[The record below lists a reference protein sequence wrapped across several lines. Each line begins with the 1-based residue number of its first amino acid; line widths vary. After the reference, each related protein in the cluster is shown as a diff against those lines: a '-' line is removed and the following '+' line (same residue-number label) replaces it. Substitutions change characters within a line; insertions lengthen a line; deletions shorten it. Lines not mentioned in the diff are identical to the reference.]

1 MANELVGLA
10 EVAADAVD
18 RLAITPIQTMHTA
31 IARRVFGST
40 PASAPARVIHD
51 GIATAVYS
59 GVRGTA
65 RGAAALAG
73 VAARSAAPA
82 DVRPLSGSPR
92 GRFFVGALNGVTGDR
107 LDETGNDLAIAM
119 AVRVRGEDVA
129 CTPER
134 IRDTFAGATPRAVVF
149 LHGLAETEEWWLR
162 RRSDAGG
169 RRLRPFGE
177 RLRADAGLTPVYL
190 RYNTGRHVSENGW
203 SLAVLLERLVEAWP
217 LPLEELVLVGHS
229 MGGLVIRSA
238 CHLGAEAGHAWPER
252 VRDVV
257 TLGAPHHGAPLAKA
271 IHTAAWALRA
281 LPEATPLA
289 DILDLRSNGIRD
301 MRFGSLHDDDWRE
314 EDRGALLGDTRR
326 PVPLMPHCRYTFIA
340 ATLTR
345 EPGHLLGRLVGDLL
359 VRTESAHGRCRQR
372 TVQLERG
379 SVVHL
384 GGLTHFDLL
393 DHPAVYEVLRATLAA
408 AAIR

>member
-10 EVAADAVD
+10 EVAAEAVD
-18 RLAITPIQTMHTA
+18 RLAITPVQTMHTA
-31 IARRVFGST
+31 IARRAFGNT
-40 PASAPARVIHD
+40 PGSAPARLIHD

-59 GVRGTA
+59 GMRGAA
-65 RGAAALAG
+65 RGAAGLAA
-73 VAARSAAPA
+73 VAARSSASA
-82 DVRPLSGSPR
+82 DVRPLSRSPR
-92 GRFFVGALNGVTGDR
+92 GRFLVGALNGVTGDR
-107 LDETGNDLAIAM
+107 LEETGNDLAIGM
-119 AVRVRGEDVA
+119 AVRVDGDDVVCGA
-129 CTPER
+129 DQLR
-134 IRDTFAGATPRAVVF
+134 RAFADATPRAVVF

-162 RRSDAGG
+162 RRSDARG

-217 LPLEELVLVGHS
+217 VPLQELVLIGHS

-238 CHLGAEAGHAWPER
+238 CHLGAESGHSWPQR

-257 TLGAPHHGAPLAKA
+257 TLGTPHHGAPLAKA

-301 MRFGSLHDDDWRE
+301 MRFGAAHDDDWRD
-314 EDRGALLGDTRR
+314 EDRRALLGDNRR
-326 PVPLMPHCRYTFIA
+326 HLPLMPHARYTFIT

-345 EPGHLLGRLVGDLL
+345 DPQHLLGRVAGDLM
-359 VRTESAHGRCRQR
+359 VRSESSRGHCRQH
-372 TVQLERG
+372 TVQLEPG

-393 DHPAVYEVLRATLAA
+393 DHPAVYEVLRSTLKVAA
-408 AAIR
+408 LT